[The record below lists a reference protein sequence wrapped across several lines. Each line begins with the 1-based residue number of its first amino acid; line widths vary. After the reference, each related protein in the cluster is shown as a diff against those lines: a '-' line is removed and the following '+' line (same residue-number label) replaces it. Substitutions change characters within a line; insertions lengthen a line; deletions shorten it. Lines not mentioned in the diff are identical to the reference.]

1 MSKKKSKPNQTEV
14 WASYEDEL
22 PFEKQSFTPLSLD
35 EIEEEASLDG
45 RINDE
50 TVPLGQIL
58 IGEYEELLVIDDAHN
73 SEVLIEDNPA
83 LMIDIGHMAEDEL
96 PFEKQTF
103 MPISLDDLTEIISDV
118 DAKGDSSAENLA
130 TLRTQILAKISQ
142 ANEEGK
148 IETDNK
154 EKDNNHE
161 QTGQQRNQPSRKKQS
176 DGKQTTDRT
185 NEKPRAKSTEKI
197 DNINKT
203 ITGKQSFRR
212 GFVSQRICISR
223 SCTRYHQARRQKF
236 VRRGSGLI
244 TYRLGLCR
252 STVR

>member
-35 EIEEEASLDG
+35 EIEEEASLEG
-45 RINDE
+45 RLNDE

-58 IGEYEELLVIDDAHN
+58 IGEYEELLVIDDAHD
-73 SEVLIEDNPA
+73 SEILIEDNPA

-103 MPISLDDLTEIISDV
+103 MPISLDDLTELISDV
-118 DAKGDSSAENLA
+118 DTKGDSSAENLA

-142 ANEEGK
+142 ANEESK

-154 EKDNNHE
+154 EKDNAHE
-161 QTGQQRNQPSRKKQS
+161 QAGQQRNQPSQKKQS
-176 DGKQTTDRT
+176 NGKQTTGRA
-185 NEKPRAKSTEKI
+185 NEKPRAKST
-197 DNINKT
+197 NKSNDT
-203 ITGKQSFRR
+203 NITGKQSLFR
-212 GFVSQRICISR
+212 GQINQRICISR
-223 SCTRYHQARRQKF
+223 SCARYHQARRQKF
-236 VRRGSGLI
+236 IRRGSGLI
-244 TYRLGLCR
+244 TYRLGMCR
-252 STVR
+252 SAVR